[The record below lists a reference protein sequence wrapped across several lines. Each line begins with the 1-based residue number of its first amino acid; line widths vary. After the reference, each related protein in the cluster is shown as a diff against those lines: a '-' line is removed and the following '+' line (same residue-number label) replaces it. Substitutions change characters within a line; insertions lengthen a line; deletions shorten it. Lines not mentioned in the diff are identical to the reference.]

1 MCRAEYPTLS
11 GKSWTGTGYNRPPT
25 PGIHPPEYITPT
37 KATPKSKMPINIPVN
52 PDGGLSVLHLILG
65 ASWLVQAVMLIL
77 LLASVIS
84 WFMIDRKRSSY

>member
-1 MCRAEYPTLS
+1 
-11 GKSWTGTGYNRPPT
+11 
-25 PGIHPPEYITPT
+25 
-37 KATPKSKMPINIPVN
+37 MPINIPVN